1 MSQSKAAVVAGHF
14 CLDVI
19 PNLDTIPSGQFG
31 ELFQPGHLVSV
42 GRAVFASGGP
52 VSNTGLALRRLG
64 VPTQLMG
71 KTGADAFGQIVRDI
85 VRDIDGSLATGIV
98 VDEDSPTS
106 YTIIISPPGVDRIFL
121 HSPGANDTFSATDVD
136 YDSLGASHLFHFGYP
151 PVMRRMYENEG
162 EELTAIFQQA
172 KASGITTSLDMTLPD
187 PTSEGGQANWK
198 VILDKTLPHVDIFLP
213 SIEEILFMLRRE
225 TYEAIRAEH
234 DSILAALSPELL
246 NSVSDELLAMGAKI
260 VLLKLGDQ
268 GAYLRTAD
276 APSLGN
282 LGRAAPPDV
291 DTWASQELW
300 APCFQVDVVGTT
312 GSGDATIA
320 GFMSAF
326 LRELSP
332 REALTMAVA
341 VGACNVEAA
350 DATSGLLSW
359 KETVKRVAQG
369 WARHPLDL
377 SAAGWQKDEAF
388 DLWSRQ
394 A

>member
-19 PNLDTIPSGQFG
+19 PNLDTIPSGKFG
-31 ELFQPGHLVSV
+31 ELFQPGQLVSV
-42 GRAVFASGGP
+42 GTPVFASGGP
-52 VSNTGLALRRLG
+52 VSNTGLALHRLG

-85 VRDIDGSLATGIV
+85 VHNVDGSLARGIV
-98 VDEDSPTS
+98 VDEASPTS

-121 HSPGANDTFSATDVD
+121 HNPGANDTFSADDID
-136 YDSLGASHLFHFGYP
+136 YASLGASHLFHFGYP
-151 PVMRRMYENEG
+151 PVMRRMYENDG
-162 EELTAIFQQA
+162 EELAAVFRQA

-187 PTSEGGQANWK
+187 PTSEGGQADWR
-198 VILDKTLPHVDIFLP
+198 VILGKALPYVDIFLP
-213 SIEEILFMLRRE
+213 SIEEILFMLRRDSYD
-225 TYEAIRAEH
+225 TIRAEH
-234 DSILAALSPELL
+234 DSILDALTPELL
-246 NSVSDELLAMGAKI
+246 SSVSDELLGMGVKI
-260 VLLKLGDQ
+260 VLLKLGDR

-276 APSLGN
+276 GN
-282 LGRAAPPDV
+282 ALSKLGRAAPSDL
-291 DTWASQELW
+291 DAWASQELW
-300 APCFQVDVVGTT
+300 APCFQVNVVGTT

-320 GFMSAF
+320 GFISAF

-359 KETVKRVAQG
+359 EETLERVAQD
-369 WARHPLDL
+369 WTRHPLDL
-377 SAAGWQKDEAF
+377 SAEGWQKDEAF
-388 DLWSRQ
+388 DLWSKQ